1 MTHLRGMTLEQFN
14 GLVEDMRKVYK
25 FKDDKAKIIDTHD
38 LAADANTLL
47 ELYVHDEANDVD
59 VRLSKGIN
67 INYCEGV

>member
-1 MTHLRGMTLEQFN
+1 MTLEQFN

-38 LAADANTLL
+38 LATDANTLL
-47 ELYVHDEANDVD
+47 ELYVHDDANDVD

-67 INYCEGV
+67 INDW

>member
-25 FKDDKAKIIDTHD
+25 FKDDKTKIIDTHD
-38 LAADANTLL
+38 LATDANTLL
-47 ELYVHDEANDVD
+47 ELYVHDDANDVD

-67 INYCEGV
+67 INDW